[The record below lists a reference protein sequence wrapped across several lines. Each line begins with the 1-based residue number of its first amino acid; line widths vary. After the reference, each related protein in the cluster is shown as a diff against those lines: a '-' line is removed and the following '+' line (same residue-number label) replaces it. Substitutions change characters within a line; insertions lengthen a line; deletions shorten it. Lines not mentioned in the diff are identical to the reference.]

1 MKQLAKENDES
12 SEKISTLIKGLSVLG
27 LFVGSFGIASAVNT
41 IIIKEGKEIG
51 IMKSI
56 GFTKVIFQ

>member
-1 MKQLAKENDES
+1 MKGVAENNTKS
-12 SEKISTLIKGLSVLG
+12 SEKVITLIKGLSVLG

-41 IIIKEGKEIG
+41 IIIKRRKEIG
-51 IMKSI
+51 IMKTI